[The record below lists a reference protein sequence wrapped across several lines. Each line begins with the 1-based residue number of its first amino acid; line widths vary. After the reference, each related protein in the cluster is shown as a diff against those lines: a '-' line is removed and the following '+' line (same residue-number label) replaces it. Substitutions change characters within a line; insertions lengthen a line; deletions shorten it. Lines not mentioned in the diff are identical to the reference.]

1 MMKRLQRRFIRIAVI
16 ALTVAM
22 VLVVG
27 IVNLF
32 NWISVRN
39 EWSET
44 LSFLSQNGGA
54 LDKDGL
60 GERMKDKNKHD
71 RNLISESSWFSVSF
85 DENGRL
91 RSMNLQSMH
100 DADED
105 TAAELA
111 ERAIQSGRT
120 SAIVEDYLYQ
130 VQHT

>member
-27 IVNLF
+27 TVNLF

-44 LSFLSQNGGA
+44 LSFLSQNGGV

-85 DENGRL
+85 DENGRQ
-91 RSMNLQSMH
+91 RSMNLQSMN
-100 DADED
+100 DADEE
-105 TAAELA
+105 TAAA
-111 ERAIQSGRT
+111 AIE
-120 SAIVEDYLYQ
+120 AFFKANF
-130 VQHT
+130 